1 MYALLFSQMCM
12 KCIWDLGCRY
22 NVRSLIRGAPD
33 SQLREYYLT
42 TTRYSAQI
50 LLPFNWTIEITFH
63 QEFLLGLSV
72 SHLTRHML
80 LGSLSL
86 NTYTEITPHLT
97 KMSHCSSSSLALL
110 GFLTTNKNYMFV
122 LVKKTTFYFA
132 FCTTYG
138 FILSRKRRY
147 MENDFEMIEHRG
159 HQTEHILV
167 GRWKPIGIN
176 P

>member
-1 MYALLFSQMCM
+1 MVIFMMRILNFLLCSFS
-12 KCIWDLGCRY
+12 IVL
-22 NVRSLIRGAPD
+22 NVRSAIFSNVYEMYLGFGLPLQCQIPYQRSAD

-122 LVKKTTFYFA
+122 LVKKQLFTLPFVQPMDS
-132 FCTTYG
+132 FCQEKEG
-138 FILSRKRRY
+138 IWKMILK
-147 MENDFEMIEHRG
+147 
-159 HQTEHILV
+159 
-167 GRWKPIGIN
+167 
-176 P
+176 